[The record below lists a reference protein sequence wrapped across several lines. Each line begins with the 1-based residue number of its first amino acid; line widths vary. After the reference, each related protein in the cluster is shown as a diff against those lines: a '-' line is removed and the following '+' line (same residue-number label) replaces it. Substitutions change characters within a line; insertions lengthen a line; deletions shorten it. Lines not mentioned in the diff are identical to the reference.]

1 MFPEPCLV
9 SPSSQII
16 SDSFERISRVLWS
29 LCGAAAS
36 QTLHGPCCVVVAAA
50 AAHWHLRLA
59 LGPRG
64 QHLRLVL
71 GICFGC
77 PATPCIKVWPP
88 LPLEGMALCVWMK
101 KNPENFPNLSAILSS
116 MRVTI
121 ELLTSFTLFFQFLL
135 NFTLKSSKIVI
146 NWELLWFATHVTPI
160 KTWWCQT

>member
-36 QTLHGPCCVVVAAA
+36 QTLHGPCCLVVAAA
-50 AAHWHLRLA
+50 VAHWHLRLA

-77 PATPCIKVWPP
+77 PAAPCIKVWPP
-88 LPLEGMALCVWMK
+88 LPLEGMALCVIVNEK
-101 KNPENFPNLSAILSS
+101 PQKIAPTLSVILSA
-116 MRVTI
+116 
-121 ELLTSFTLFFQFLL
+121 Q
-135 NFTLKSSKIVI
+135 
-146 NWELLWFATHVTPI
+146 
-160 KTWWCQT
+160 